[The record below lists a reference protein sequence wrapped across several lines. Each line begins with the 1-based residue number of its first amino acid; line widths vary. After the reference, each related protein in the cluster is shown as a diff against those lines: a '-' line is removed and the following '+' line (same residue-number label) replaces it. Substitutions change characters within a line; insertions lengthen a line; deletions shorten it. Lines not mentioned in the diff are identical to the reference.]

1 MRGTP
6 YIGRR
11 YPRVEDRALG
21 SRRRPFR
28 RRSASAGPARGGV
41 FAQSGR
47 ARPDPLD
54 RHQRGAG
61 AAGRARGLHA
71 CRSAP
76 DSDRRPFA
84 AAISK
89 LRAAAGH
96 FAVHPGG
103 QGGFIRRRGDCAGRG
118 GQALYRRGRAGAD
131 RDGHS
136 GTAGRLGLPRRIV
149 GGRAGR
155 ARPPQGQSADRFH
168 PGLRRRRCGGGG
180 GPAPL
185 DRAT

>member
-11 YPRVEDRALG
+11 YPRVEDRALVRG
-21 SRRRPFR
+21 AGRFVDDLQ
-28 RRSASAGPARGGV
+28 SAGPARGGV
-41 FAQSGR
+41 LAQSGR

-54 RHQRGAG
+54 RHARGAR

-71 CRSAP
+71 GRSAS
-76 DSDRRPFA
+76 DFDRRPFA

-136 GTAGRLGLPRRIV
+136 GAAGRLGLPRRIV

-168 PGLRRRRCGGGG
+168 PGLRRRRCGGGS